1 MNRGITDNILDVCT
15 ALNGQ
20 EVQYLIVGGTA
31 VAFHGYFR
39 WSQNA
44 SGKPADKFDLDIWY
58 KPTYT
63 NYFKLLNA
71 LEQLGQDV
79 TRFREEQAPNPKRSF
94 FRYDLDG
101 FTLDFL
107 PQLKGMS
114 KFDQS
119 FNRKEVVNIRGVDIL
134 VINFEDLIADKAANA
149 RPKDLRDIKELKT
162 KRRNG

>member
-149 RPKDLRDIKELKT
+149 RPKDLRDIKELKA